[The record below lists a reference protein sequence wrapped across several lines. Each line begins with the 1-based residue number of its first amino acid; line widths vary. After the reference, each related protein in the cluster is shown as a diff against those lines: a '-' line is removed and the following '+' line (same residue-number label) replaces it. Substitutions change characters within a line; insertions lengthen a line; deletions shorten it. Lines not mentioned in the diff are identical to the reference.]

1 LELMQALA
9 EVEADEHP
17 DDRAVE
23 ILSEDKYV
31 G

>member
-1 LELMQALA
+1 MQALA

-31 G
+31 DS